1 MAAAPT
7 FRQRGVKDVAGPRLS
22 APLMLVHTRTHAV
35 HFEERFAP

>member
-22 APLMLVHTRTHAV
+22 APLMPVHIRTHAMR
-35 HFEERFAP
+35 FEERLAP